1 MRNWVL
7 DILVTRRKGTDLPF
21 VAIHLASGRVAG
33 ATRYLNIMPK
43 DRGLEIG
50 GTWYGPEFQRT
61 PVNTECKYLL
71 LRHAFETLGC
81 IRVQLKTDL
90 RNERSQKAIERIGA
104 VKEGVLRNHMILP
117 DGGQGDGEGAV
128 AVGCM
133 DYQVGGGAA
142 RRGRQQDNADG
153 IDRREGEGAGNGE
166 SECWEQDQ
174 LTEQSDRHLFGLGEH
189 AFEVGQGQS
198 HAQCHH
204 DDDDGEGKHYVRKYA
219 LLHVGLLW
227 VELGNEGCISITV

>member
-1 MRNWVL
+1 MEVKPVVLTGKYVRLEPMSEAHIPGLAEIGAGQTFWDFMLYGNINTVDDMRNWVA
-7 DILVTRRKGTDLPF
+7 DILSRAKKGTDLPF
-21 VAIHLASGRVAG
+21 VAIHLASGRIAG

-61 PVNTECKYLL
+61 PLNTECKYLL

-117 DGGQGDGEGAV
+117 DGRYRHSVFYSILD
-128 AVGCM
+128 
-133 DYQVGGGAA
+133 
-142 RRGRQQDNADG
+142 
-153 IDRREGEGAGNGE
+153 
-166 SECWEQDQ
+166 
-174 LTEQSDRHLFGLGEH
+174 TEW
-189 AFEVGQGQS
+189 AEVKKRLEEMMSQ
-198 HAQCHH
+198 
-204 DDDDGEGKHYVRKYA
+204 
-219 LLHVGLLW
+219 
-227 VELGNEGCISITV
+227 